1 MTSNTNHH
9 LALLQERGIDLPQNS
24 SGQVSGRCPECDQQG
39 TRSSSLSVNVE
50 MGLYYCHR
58 CEWRGRVSG
67 STRSTERN
75 AVPEPLTP
83 EQEEASREATL
94 IFMATSEA
102 DDSHPYLESKGVGC
116 YGLRLLDDGE
126 ELQQSIPTGSL
137 AIPAANSEGMVT
149 TVQFITPEGDKL
161 FLRGGK
167 KKGSY
172 FTIGDLDG
180 AERIYLAEGYATAA
194 TVHEAT
200 GEPVVVAFDAGN
212 LQPVAIGLR
221 SILPDT
227 DADTEI
233 VIAADNDQWTAG
245 NPGVEK
251 AYAAA
256 RVICALVAIPE
267 FEDTETEPTDF
278 NDLHQLEGLDVVR
291 DQLAAAS
298 APPPE
303 PLPPEIEE
311 LNQSHAVVDVSGKT
325 LVLNE
330 AIVPGASQRLF
341 TYSTFDD
348 LRRKYSNR
356 TVTLGGKDIK
366 WGNHWLSH
374 ESRRQYSGIG
384 FYPGSD
390 SPEGIANLWSGFA
403 VEPREGSCELFLAH
417 IRDNIA
423 GGDPEVYA
431 YIIAWLANLVQAPM
445 DRPGVALAMTGKQG
459 TGKGV
464 FTSEIGALLGAHFSH
479 VTKAVQIGGRFNT
492 VTQNALLIFGDEMPL
507 AKKPQLMDAF
517 KALITED
524 TNRIEPKGVN
534 SFSVQNYV
542 RLILATNEYHVIP
555 ASLDDRRFLVLQV
568 SDAHQQDHA
577 YFAAIAEEMDNGGR
591 EALLH
596 YLLEYD
602 YSAVSLREVP
612 QTEAMKEQKL
622 MSLLPVPRFLY
633 DILSEGCQTAFDSE
647 WSAEVRS
654 KTLYEAFRDSGHSS
668 RSAAPVGNSIFGK
681 ELMSILPGIRKA
693 QGRRESGRPTLYF
706 FPDLQTCRDA
716 FEAHVGFPVDW
727 GDSSCE
733 DAAVD
738 STDADNV
745 VPMAPRRRRRRR
757 KKAS

>member
-1 MTSNTNHH
+1 MTSNANHH
-9 LALLQERGIDLPQNS
+9 LALLRERGIDLPPNS
-24 SGQVSGRCPECDQQG
+24 SGQVHCRCPECDQQS
-39 TRSSSLSVNVE
+39 TRSPSLSVNVE
-50 MGLYYCHR
+50 AGLYCCHR
-58 CEWRGRVSG
+58 CEFRGRVSG
-67 STRSTERN
+67 AGRTARCDAN
-75 AVPEPLTP
+75 PEPLTP

-116 YGLRLLDDGE
+116 YGLRLLDNGE
-126 ELQQSIPTGSL
+126 ELQQSIPAGSL
-137 AIPAANSEGMVT
+137 VIPAANSEGMVT

-167 KKGSY
+167 KKASY

-180 AERIYLAEGYATAA
+180 AERIYLAEGYATGA

-221 SILPDT
+221 SILPD
-227 DADTEI
+227 AEFI
-233 VIAADNDQWTAG
+233 IAADNDAYSQSNTG
-245 NPGVEK
+245 LMK

-256 RVICALVAIPE
+256 RAIGGRVALPTFQDAAS
-267 FEDTETEPTDF
+267 EPTDF
-278 NDLHQLEGLDVVR
+278 NDLYQLEGLDIVR

-298 APPPE
+298 EPPPE
-303 PLPPEIEE
+303 PLPPEIER
-311 LNQSHAVVDVSGKT
+311 LNRHHAVVNISGKT
-325 LVLNE
+325 MVLNISTALE
-330 AIVPGASQRLF
+330 GSQRIF

-348 LRRKYSNR
+348 FRRRYSNQ
-356 TVTLGGKDIK
+356 TVFNGKKDITLG
-366 WGNHWLSH
+366 NYWLGH
-374 ESRRQYSGIG
+374 EGRRQYDGIG
-384 FYPGSD
+384 FYPGGD
-390 SPEGIANLWSGFA
+390 SPEGIINLWSGFA
-403 VEPREGSCELFLAH
+403 VEPCEGSCELFLGH
-417 IRDNIA
+417 IRGNIA
-423 GGDPEVYA
+423 GGDPEVYT
-431 YIIAWLANLVQAPM
+431 YIIAWLANLIQAPM

-464 FTSEIGALLGAHFSH
+464 FASEIGALLGTHFSH

-524 TNRIEPKGVN
+524 TNLIEPKGVN
-534 SFSVQNYV
+534 AFSVQNYV
-542 RLILATNEYHVIP
+542 RLILATNEQHVLP

-577 YFAAIAEEMDNGGR
+577 YFADIAEEMDNGGR

-612 QTEAMKEQKL
+612 QTESMKEQKL
-622 MSLLPVPRFLY
+622 MSLSPVTRFIY
-633 DILSEGCQTAFDSE
+633 DRLMEGTQTPSEDDWATEARTEDFYTAFCE
-647 WSAEVRS
+647 GGY
-654 KTLYEAFRDSGHSS
+654 TS
-668 RSAAPVGNSIFGK
+668 RGLAQTGNSMFGK
-681 ELMSILPGIRKA
+681 ELVAVLQLPTPAQRRTCYGGRKKHY
-693 QGRRESGRPTLYF
+693 L
-706 FPDLQTCRDA
+706 FPDLETCREA

-738 STDADNV
+738 SIEESTVTPITA
-745 VPMAPRRRRRRR
+745 ARRRRRSRSRR
-757 KKAS
+757 SAS